1 MSLLSNFC
9 GCISLKT
16 GALLIGSLNLVTS
29 ILGVLISTWC
39 LTDSRALAELLLEQ
53 SNPDWREKIHK
64 TYYDSKKELEQQTIY
79 SLSSEISTYGVIFL
93 IGSIFT
99 VAFSACL
106 VHGIRTRNVRLMMP
120 WIVMMGISLF
130 LNIFNILFGIASN
143 PSPANIA
150 IRTIGWALWLY
161 FFLVV
166 CAFKAELEKEGE
178 PARAALPAA
187 PASVSPTGF
196 LDLPSLKREGK
207 IKNGSDNIK
216 YQPLDG
222 MGWI

>member
-1 MSLLSNFC
+1 
-9 GCISLKT
+9 
-16 GALLIGSLNLVTS
+16 
-29 ILGVLISTWC
+29 
-39 LTDSRALAELLLEQ
+39 
-53 SNPDWREKIHK
+53 
-64 TYYDSKKELEQQTIY
+64 
-79 SLSSEISTYGVIFL
+79 
-93 IGSIFT
+93 
-99 VAFSACL
+99 
-106 VHGIRTRNVRLMMP
+106 MMP

-143 PSPANIA
+143 PNPVNIA

-178 PARAALPAA
+178 PARAS
-187 PASVSPTGF
+187 ASVSPTGF

>member
-1 MSLLSNFC
+1 
-9 GCISLKT
+9 
-16 GALLIGSLNLVTS
+16 
-29 ILGVLISTWC
+29 
-39 LTDSRALAELLLEQ
+39 
-53 SNPDWREKIHK
+53 
-64 TYYDSKKELEQQTIY
+64 
-79 SLSSEISTYGVIFL
+79 
-93 IGSIFT
+93 
-99 VAFSACL
+99 
-106 VHGIRTRNVRLMMP
+106 MMP

-216 YQPLDG
+216 YQPFN
-222 MGWI
+222 